1 MADQIEEVKQKT
13 DIVALIGEY
22 LQLKKAG
29 RNYKANCPFH
39 GEKTPSFMVSPEL
52 QIYKCFGCSEGGDVF
67 SFLEKYEGMEFGEA
81 LRFLAQKTGVKLTSF
96 RPADSSEKEKILNI
110 NSLAGKFYQYF
121 LLNHPVGKEALQYLV
136 KDRGLKMATI
146 RQFQLGFAPDS
157 PVALRRF
164 LVDKKKFGPRD
175 IERSGI
181 AYPKG
186 NLLIDRFRG
195 RVIFPLFGHRGD
207 LVGFAGRLLPSA
219 KNQDLAKY
227 INTPETPVYHKG
239 NLLYGFNLTKDAVKT
254 KKTAIVVEGELDA
267 ISSWQIGIK
276 NVVAIKGSALTDDQ
290 VRLLSRFSRKIIL
303 ALDADFAGDEAAR
316 RGVTIA
322 NDQGLEVKVARLTKY
337 KDPDE
342 AARFDPEGYKKSLIN
357 SIGIWDFLIDLVF
370 NRYDQATG
378 PGKAKISREITP
390 VLASISDKIV
400 RAHYLEIVAEKLG
413 VPLEA
418 VSQQVEATGKKEEK
432 AILPQL
438 EIERKE
444 VRGRRERLEEKLL
457 QLSFQSNPALLLK
470 RPAFVLIK
478 TPLAKRIL
486 EEYTLYSQKNQVFNF
501 AEFSQ
506 GLPKELQPGFAEM
519 VLKMEEDLENDPAA
533 IEKETGIVKGEL
545 GILAVKEK
553 MGELAGKIKK
563 NEKDKDKK
571 SLLAAKEEFNELA
584 KKLHRLEQARKQGI
598 ILQEDQ
604 E

>member
-13 DIVALIGEY
+13 DIVALISEY
-22 LQLKKAG
+22 IQLKKAG

-52 QIYKCFGCSEGGDVF
+52 QIYKCFGCQASGDCF
-67 SFLEKYEGMEFGEA
+67 TFLQEYEGMEFGEA

-96 RPADSSEKEKILNI
+96 RSTDSSEKEKILNI
-110 NSLAGKFYQYF
+110 NSLVGKFYQYF

-136 KDRGLKMATI
+136 KDRGLKMAAI

-157 PVALRRF
+157 PVALKRF
-164 LVDKKKFGPRD
+164 LMDKKKFDVKD

-186 NLLIDRFRG
+186 NLLIDRFRS
-195 RVIFPLFGHRGD
+195 RIIFPLFGHRGD

-227 INTPETPVYHKG
+227 INTPETPLYHKG
-239 NLLYGFNLTKDAVKT
+239 NLLYGFNLTKDAVKA
-254 KKTAIVVEGELDA
+254 KKVAIVVEGELDA

-322 NDQGLEVKVARLTKY
+322 NDQGLEVKVARLAKY

-342 AARFDPEGYKKSLIN
+342 AARFDPEGYKKSLIS

-370 NRYDQATG
+370 SRYDKATG

-400 RAHYLEIVAEKLG
+400 RAHYLEIVAKKLG

-418 VSQQVEATGKKEEK
+418 VSQQVETAGKKEEK
-432 AILPQL
+432 TILP
-438 EIERKE
+438 EVAVEKEE

-457 QLSFQSNPALLLK
+457 QLFFQSDPTLLLK
-470 RPAFVLIK
+470 RSVIVLIK
-478 TPLAKRIL
+478 TSLTKRIL
-486 EEYTLYSQKNQVFNF
+486 EEYVLYSQNNQVFNSV
-501 AEFSQ
+501 EFSR
-506 GLPKELQPGFAEM
+506 GLPKELLPGFAEM
-519 VLKMEEDLENDPAA
+519 VLKMEEDLEDDPAA
-533 IEKETGIVKGEL
+533 IEKEIGIIKSEL

-553 MGELAGKIKK
+553 MEELAGKIKK
-563 NEKDKDKK
+563 TEAAEDKK
-571 SLLAAKEEFNELA
+571 SLLEAKEEFNELA